1 MISGLAADVGR
12 LDKVMCTWSL
22 FKLPTIKVNWLD
34 DAILVAYR
42 RRCVLCGR
50 VLPALS
56 FSFFLFQVHSIRS
69 TAVCSLQSW
78 KLSWWQ
84 TGRVII
90 CVADH
95 NMCGWMTLHS
105 VTMLII
111 YWMINECV
119 RITATNHSFPLMLS
133 ASLIAAHELPEP
145 VNIIYNR
152 LHQKMTIWCGSPPL
166 LKIRHSGLSL
176 T

>member
-1 MISGLAADVGR
+1 MYPLSWPYIISGLAAEVGR

-22 FKLPTIKVNWLD
+22 FKLPTIKV
-34 DAILVAYR
+34 ILVGGCHP
-42 RRCVLCGR
+42 RC
-50 VLPALS
+50 LPAALCS
-56 FSFFLFQVHSIRS
+56 LWESAASALIFVFFQVHSIRS

-90 CVADH
+90 YVADH

-119 RITATNHSFPLMLS
+119 RITATNHSFLPMLS
-133 ASLIAAHELPEP
+133 ALLKAAHELPEP
-145 VNIIYNR
+145 VNIMYDR
-152 LHQKMTIWCGSPPL
+152 LHQKMTI
-166 LKIRHSGLSL
+166 
-176 T
+176 